1 MPKYLADI
9 TAALGKLQLHYLL
22 ILLGFVGFLKVAD
35 TKNAKM
41 PRETR
46 KKFQFWS
53 GALIGGGLLLAA
65 YQIVMGALNV

>member
-1 MPKYLADI
+1 MEYLADI
-9 TAALGKLQLHYLL
+9 ATALGKLQLHYLL

-46 KKFQFWS
+46 KRFQLWS
-53 GALIGGGLLLAA
+53 GILIGAGLAMAL
-65 YQIVMGALNV
+65 YQIVMGALNVP